1 MPIKGPI
8 TGWWLEYYYFYV
20 KLRDTDQRDAIEEM
34 LLNINADNSALR
46 TGVNSAPWMET
57 AGSIPWVRMCT
68 KRIVEEYF
76 RDEDEVWTDQVDTN
90 EGSLPLAK
98 HGQKNFMESLF
109 KASELP
115 DASVPTG
122 GTPEGI
128 DMNDFD
134 VMYHKWLFAKA
145 QKITD
150 MDFEDY
156 IASFG
161 VNSARVHRDRPELIR
176 YVKEWKYPSNTIDP
190 DTGEPSSAVSW
201 SIAER
206 ADKDRYFVEPG
217 FIIGLTIARPKL
229 AIKMTQQR
237 LGISMMDT
245 AMAWLPA
252 IMAAAPQ
259 TSLREYAQGT
269 GPLST
274 IYPNTTSDYVLD
286 VRDLFVYGDIAHR
299 KMATGLEYF
308 TPVAEI
314 SASGAPSGP
323 SHYQSQYWK
332 QADMPAL
339 FVDNTKPYI
348 LQDGVVSMTV
358 LGTQVD
364 HT

>member
-1 MPIKGPI
+1 M
-8 TGWWLEYYYFYV
+8 
-20 KLRDTDQRDAIEEM
+20 
-34 LLNINADNSALR
+34 
-46 TGVNSAPWMET
+46 
-57 AGSIPWVRMCT
+57 
-68 KRIVEEYF
+68 
-76 RDEDEVWTDQVDTN
+76 VDST

-98 HGQKNFMESLF
+98 HGLKNYMESLF

-122 GTPEGI
+122 GSPEGI

-134 VMYHKWLFAKA
+134 VMYHKWLFARA

-176 YVKEWKYPSNTIDP
+176 YVKEWKYPSNTIDSA
-190 DTGEPSSAVSW
+190 TGEPSSAVSW

-206 ADKDRYFVEPG
+206 ADKDRYFTEPG

-229 AIKMTQQR
+229 MIKSTTQPA

-259 TSLREYAQGT
+259 TSLREYAYNT
-269 GPLST
+269 GPLKPL
-274 IYPNTTSDYVLD
+274 YPSATQDYVVD
-286 VRDLFVYGDIAHR
+286 VRDLFVYGDVAHR
-299 KMATGLEYF
+299 KPGTDLTHFVPQADIHNAGTGP
-308 TPVAEI
+308 T
-314 SASGAPSGP
+314 
-323 SHYQSQYWK
+323 HHQSQYWK
-332 QADMPAL
+332 QADMSGL
-339 FVDNTKPYI
+339 FVDITKPYVI
-348 LQDGVVSMTV
+348 QDGVVS
-358 LGTQVD
+358 
-364 HT
+364 